1 MEVSETLSQ
10 INQISSKSEQIFLQL
25 GNLFPSL
32 LNRDSGTSLQTLGRM
47 FSSLSESDSNSK
59 GKEKVLFTDYA
70 AKYDPLFNQLNEKI
84 EDLGKLDKMIAEI
97 KEDSEQMELIALN
110 AMVISIKSGEKGQA
124 FSRITEN
131 LQRLSNDMNLFAG
144 KLSEEEAQLLAHIN
158 TLKDI
163 FSGILD
169 AQKNLS
175 VKGSSGSADVKN
187 LIGYVS
193 EPISSMEIAI
203 NSIYPPIQKAMEG
216 LQLQDMIRQALDH
229 VQKCVQEA
237 GKSSN
242 VVPGSDEELDYV
254 SFNIA
259 LYQLCEEVLKD
270 INGYITQSFNTF
282 DKNWAKVIDT
292 LDSVETQKN
301 NFESRFLSEYSVGN
315 ENIEKRL
322 NGIVENFQSMM
333 GEFNTYHLVQ
343 KDLLHTCQNITERA
357 RIIYAVFDNLRPVM
371 SRLHHVR
378 ILQQIEVAKNDAIK
392 SVQDSVTDMD
402 NLISSANKSLD
413 AMQAL
418 LESFIA
424 DTGSMLSTFTVS
436 ISKDNE
442 NMVSLR
448 KEKNVFFDELKKGQ
462 SELSSIIQN
471 FTVFP
476 DGFQQK
482 CVTVQQNLQ
491 DLKRIGSQLEEFIEA
506 MKQSEQNL
514 LQKKSALMSEKGLSN
529 WQIKNN
535 KFSELINQ
543 FTITAHKEA
552 AGKIGGF
559 AIEKGADSGDVTFF

>member
-1 MEVSETLSQ
+1 MEINETIRQ
-10 INQISSKSEQIFLQL
+10 INEISSKSEQIFLQL

-32 LNRDSGTSLQTLGRM
+32 LNRDGSTSLQAMRTM
-47 FSSLSESDSNSK
+47 FSSLSESDGKSK
-59 GKEKVLFTDYA
+59 GKEKILFTDYG

-84 EDLGKLDKMIAEI
+84 DDLGRLDKMIAEI

-144 KLSEEEAQLLAHIN
+144 KLSEEEAQLLSYIN
-158 TLKDI
+158 TLKQI
-163 FSGILD
+163 FSGILA
-169 AQKNLS
+169 AQGNLS
-175 VKGSSGSADVKN
+175 KKGTTGSNDIKQ
-187 LIGYVS
+187 LIASVS
-193 EPISSMEIAI
+193 APIGTMEGSI
-203 NSIYPPIQKAMEG
+203 NSIYPPIQKAMES
-216 LQLQDMIRQALDH
+216 LQLQDIIRQALDH
-229 VQKCVQEA
+229 VQKCVQELGRAASPQA
-237 GKSSN
+237 G
-242 VVPGSDEELDYV
+242 GDEEMDFV

-259 LYQLCEEVLKD
+259 LCKLSGEVLKD
-270 INGYITQSFNTF
+270 IHGYVTQSVGVF
-282 DKNWAKVIDT
+282 DRNWSAVIDT
-292 LDSVETQKN
+292 LDTVEEGKN
-301 NFESRFLSEYSVGN
+301 DFERRFLSDYSVSG

-322 NGIVENFQSMM
+322 NSIIESYQSMM
-333 GEFNTYHLVQ
+333 GEFNNYHLVQ

-402 NLISSANKSLD
+402 NLIGSANKSLD
-413 AMQAL
+413 AMQQL

-424 DTGSMLSTFTVS
+424 DTGALLSTFTQS
-436 ISKDNE
+436 IQKDNE
-442 NMVSLR
+442 SMVSLR
-448 KEKNVFFDELKKGQ
+448 TEKNHFFDELKAAHDR
-462 SELSSIIQN
+462 LASIIQD

-482 CVTVQQNLQ
+482 CVIVQQNLQ
-491 DLKRIGSQLEEFIEA
+491 DLKKLGEQLDSLAEGFKEA
-506 MKQSEQNL
+506 E
-514 LQKKSALMSEKGLSN
+514 ADLSRRRSSMMAQRGISS
-529 WQIKNN
+529 WKIKNS
-535 KFSELINQ
+535 KFSDLINR

-559 AIEKGADSGDVTFF
+559 AIEKGTKAGEVTFF

>member
-1 MEVSETLSQ
+1 MEISETISR
-10 INQISSKSEQIFLQL
+10 INEISTKSEEIFLQL

-32 LNRDSGTSLQTLGRM
+32 LNREGSTSLQLLGDM
-47 FSSLSESDSNSK
+47 FASLRAADAKTKSN
-59 GKEKVLFTDYA
+59 EKVLLTDYG
-70 AKYDPLFNQLNEKI
+70 AKYNPLFNQLNEKI

-131 LQRLSNDMNLFAG
+131 LQRLSNDMFLFSD
-144 KLSEEEAQLLAHIN
+144 KLSEEEAQLLSHIN
-158 TLKDI
+158 TLKEI

-169 AQKNLS
+169 AQKKLS
-175 VKGSSGSADVKN
+175 STGTAGASDVRTLISDVSAPV
-187 LIGYVS
+187 
-193 EPISSMEIAI
+193 ESMENSI
-203 NSIYPPIQKAMEG
+203 NSVYPPIQKAMEC
-216 LQLQDMIRQALDH
+216 LQLQDMMRQALDH
-229 VQKCVQEA
+229 VQKCVQEL
-237 GKSSN
+237 GRSSKPA
-242 VVPGSDEELDYV
+242 PGSEEELDFV

-259 LYQLCEEVLKD
+259 LYQLCGEVLKD
-270 INGYITQSFNTF
+270 INNYVTDSISVF
-282 DKNWAKVIDT
+282 DRNWNEVIDT
-292 LDSVETQKN
+292 LDSVEN
-301 NFESRFLSEYSVGN
+301 SRIDFESRFLSKNSFGGD
-315 ENIEKRL
+315 NIEKRL
-322 NGIVENFQSMM
+322 VSIIQNFQEMM
-333 GEFNTYHLVQ
+333 GEFNEYHLVQ

-402 NLISSANKSLD
+402 NLITSANKSLD
-413 AMQAL
+413 LMQGL

-424 DTGSMLSTFTVS
+424 DTGTMLGTFTSS

-442 NMVSLR
+442 LMTGLR
-448 KEKNVFFDELKKGQ
+448 VEKNRFFDELKNGQ
-462 SELSSIIQN
+462 DRLASIIQN

-476 DGFQQK
+476 DGFQNK

-491 DLKRIGSQLEEFIEA
+491 GLKSISEKIGDFVSDMRKAESDLLVRK
-506 MKQSEQNL
+506 NL
-514 LQKKSALMSEKGLSN
+514 LMSERGIAK
-529 WQIKNN
+529 WQIKNA
-535 KFSELINQ
+535 KFSELIKH

-559 AIEKGADSGDVTFF
+559 AIEKGTASGEVTLF

>member
-1 MEVSETLSQ
+1 MEISETISQ
-10 INQISSKSEQIFLQL
+10 INEISNKSEQIFLQL
-25 GNLFPSL
+25 GNLFSSL
-32 LNRDSGTSLQTLGRM
+32 LNRDGGTSLKTLGKM
-47 FSSLSESDSNSK
+47 FNSLRDSDSASK
-59 GKEKVLFTDYA
+59 DKEKVLLCDYG
-70 AKYDPLFNQLNEKI
+70 AKYDPLFKQLNDKI
-84 EDLGKLDKMIAEI
+84 DDLKLLDKMIAEI

-131 LQRLSNDMNLFAG
+131 LQRLSNDMNLFASE
-144 KLSEEEAQLLAHIN
+144 LSDEESQLLAHIN
-158 TLKDI
+158 TLKEI
-163 FSGILD
+163 FLGILD
-169 AQKNLS
+169 AQKKLS
-175 VKGSSGSADVKN
+175 EKGVEGTTDVRS
-187 LIGYVS
+187 L
-193 EPISSMEIAI
+193 ISSVSTPIETMESAI

-216 LQLQDMIRQALDH
+216 LQLQDMIRQALGH
-229 VQKCVQEA
+229 VQSCVQEL
-237 GKSSN
+237 GRSSRPM
-242 VVPGSDEELDYV
+242 PGTEEELDYV

-270 INGYITQSFNTF
+270 IDGYVGESISVF
-282 DKNWAKVIDT
+282 DKNWAKVADT
-292 LDSVETQKN
+292 LDSVEN
-301 NFESRFLSEYSVGN
+301 SRIDFEGKFISNSFGAD
-315 ENIEKRL
+315 NIEKRL
-322 NGIVENFQSMM
+322 NGIIENFHSMM

-413 AMQAL
+413 TMQAL

-424 DTGSMLSTFTVS
+424 DTGTMLSTFTTS

-442 NMVSLR
+442 SMVSLR
-448 KEKNVFFDELKKGQ
+448 ASKNKFFEELKVGQ
-462 SELSSIIQN
+462 GQVASIIQN

-482 CVTVQQNLQ
+482 CVVVQQNLQ
-491 DLKRIGSQLEEFIEA
+491 ELKGLGNRLESFIDEMRKA
-506 MKQSEQNL
+506 ESE
-514 LQKKSALMSEKGLSN
+514 LQVKKNSLMSEKGISS
-529 WQIKNN
+529 WKIKNS
-535 KFSELINQ
+535 KFSDLINK

-559 AIEKGADSGDVTFF
+559 NIEKGAASGEVTFF

>member
-1 MEVSETLSQ
+1 MEISETLSK
-10 INQISSKSEQIFLQL
+10 INAISLKSEQIFLQL

-32 LNRDSGTSLQTLGRM
+32 LNRDGGTSLQTLGGM
-47 FSSLSESDSNSK
+47 FSSFSESDNNTK
-59 GKEKVLFTDYA
+59 TKEQEIFTNYA

-84 EDLGKLDKMIAEI
+84 EDLKKLDKMIAEI

-169 AQKNLS
+169 AQKKLS
-175 VKGSSGSADVKN
+175 DKGSSGSADVKN
-187 LIGYVS
+187 LISSVS
-193 EPISSMEIAI
+193 EPISTMNVSI

-216 LQLQDMIRQALDH
+216 MQMQDMIRQALDH
-229 VQKCVQEA
+229 VQKCVKELDNSTRPAQ
-237 GKSSN
+237 
-242 VVPGSDEELDYV
+242 GSEEELDYV
-254 SFNIA
+254 CFNISI
-259 LYQLCEEVLKD
+259 YQLCEEVLKD
-270 INGYITQSFNTF
+270 INSYVTNSMSMF
-282 DKNWAKVIDT
+282 DKNWAKVIET
-292 LDSVETQKN
+292 LDDVEMQKN
-301 NFESRFLSEYSVGN
+301 NFESKYLSESSSSID
-315 ENIEKRL
+315 NIEKRL
-322 NGIVENFQSMM
+322 GAIIDNFQSMM

-402 NLISSANKSLD
+402 NLISSANKTLD
-413 AMQAL
+413 LMQAI

-424 DTGSMLSTFTVS
+424 DTSSMLSTFTVS

-448 KEKNVFFDELKKGQ
+448 KERNSFFDELKNGQ
-462 SELSSIIQN
+462 SLISSIIQN

-491 DLKRIGSQLEEFIEA
+491 NLKGISDELNSFVSA
-506 MKQSEQNL
+506 MKNEEIAL
-514 LQKKSALMSEKGLSN
+514 VQKKNSLMGQKGISN
-529 WQIKNN
+529 WQIRNT
-535 KFSELINQ
+535 KFIELIDK

-559 AIEKGADSGDVTFF
+559 SIEKGAASGDVTLF